1 VENSYQMRGQGR
13 GLIIYDFDGVIAD
26 SEVLANAVLA
36 EIVTELGTPTTLE
49 DSYHR
54 YMGKRFAD
62 VLTAVEASVGAPLP
76 KDFGAAYQARTLERF
91 RRDLCTVAGA
101 REHILAFSDT
111 PKCIASSSSPDRLAL
126 CLDVLQLQSE
136 FGPNVYSASSVA
148 RGKPHPDI
156 FFHAAHRMN
165 VIPAHCIVIEDSAS
179 GVEAGRAAGMTVVGL
194 LAGSHIQAGHDER
207 LRRAGAQYL
216 SRTFEE
222 AQGITRNFLRRKG

>member
-1 VENSYQMRGQGR
+1 
-13 GLIIYDFDGVIAD
+13 
-26 SEVLANAVLA
+26 
-36 EIVTELGTPTTLE
+36 
-49 DSYHR
+49 
-54 YMGKRFAD
+54 
-62 VLTAVEASVGAPLP
+62 
-76 KDFGAAYQARTLERF
+76 
-91 RRDLCTVAGA
+91 
-101 REHILAFSDT
+101 
-111 PKCIASSSSPDRLAL
+111 L